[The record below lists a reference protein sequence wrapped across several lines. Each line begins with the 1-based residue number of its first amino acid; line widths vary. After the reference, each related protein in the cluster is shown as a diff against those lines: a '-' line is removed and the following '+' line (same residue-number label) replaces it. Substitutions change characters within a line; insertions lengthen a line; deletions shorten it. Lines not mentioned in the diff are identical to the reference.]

1 GRSFDVGGSY
11 ETGPW
16 GVSMTYFDGEADA
29 TAAPGR
35 SEYQAYEGA
44 ASYALGP
51 GITAIGS
58 VTYQNLD
65 ADSGQS
71 SRSWA
76 AVTGF
81 KLTF

>member
-1 GRSFDVGGSY
+1 
-11 ETGPW
+11 
-16 GVSMTYFDGEADA
+16 
-29 TAAPGR
+29 GR